1 MELNPAL
8 FEPYYY
14 LARTRFHQGDMDT
27 AAEWFARAASVN
39 PDDYQSRLLR
49 VQILRGEGRI
59 EQAKAEAREAIEV
72 VERHLEWHPDDL
84 RALHLGA
91 GSLILLG
98 QAERA
103 ERWLRRALEIDP
115 NDSILL
121 YNVACNLANL
131 GKTEESLDHLE
142 RAVRYGT
149 LSAGWM
155 KHDKDLECLHGHPR
169 YEALLDE
176 VS

>member
-1 MELNPAL
+1 
-8 FEPYYY
+8 
-14 LARTRFHQGDMDT
+14 
-27 AAEWFARAASVN
+27 
-39 PDDYQSRLLR
+39 

-59 EQAKAEAREAIEV
+59 DQAKAEAREAIEV

-98 QAERA
+98 QVERA
-103 ERWLRRALEIDP
+103 QRWLRRALAIDP
-115 NDSILL
+115 NDSVLL

-131 GKTEESLDHLE
+131 GKTEEALDHLE
-142 RAVRYGT
+142 RALEQGT

-155 KHDKDLECLHGHPR
+155 KNDKDLESLHGHPR
-169 YEALLDE
+169 YEALLDK